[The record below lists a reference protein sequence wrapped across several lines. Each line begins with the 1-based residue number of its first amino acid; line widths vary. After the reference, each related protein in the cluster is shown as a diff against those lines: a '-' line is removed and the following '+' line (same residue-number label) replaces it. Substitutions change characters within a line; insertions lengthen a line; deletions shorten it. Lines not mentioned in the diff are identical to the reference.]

1 MIESG
6 LYTINFMKWRFKLM
20 NTDLQKMYDN
30 RFKVEEKNKKGA
42 VWEEICKYLF
52 KNTHREYNII
62 VDVAAGY
69 CDFSNHIDY
78 NCKKYAIDVNPDVK
92 KYAKDGIEVIV
103 DNIENL
109 SLHFEENTISLF
121 FMSNF
126 LEHISKD
133 AISRLL
139 KTEYSLLES
148 GGEVWILTPNI
159 RYVGGKYWDFYDHI
173 TPITEKALME
183 EAELIGYK
191 VKTCIPKFLPYT
203 TKSRLPKAPWIVHLY
218 LQLMPLSGRLFGEQ
232 SFLVLSK
239 EDRTG

>member
-1 MIESG
+1 
-6 LYTINFMKWRFKLM
+6 M
-20 NTDLQKMYDN
+20 NTDMQKLYDN
-30 RFKVEEKNKKGA
+30 RFEAEEKNKKNA
-42 VWEEICKYLF
+42 VWKEICRYLF
-52 KNTHREYNII
+52 KGTQREYNVI

-69 CDFSNHIDY
+69 CDFVNHVDC

-92 KYAKDGIEVIV
+92 KYAKAGIEAIV

-126 LEHISKD
+126 LEHIPKD
-133 AISRLL
+133 TISRLL
-139 KTEYSLLES
+139 KTEYSLLEN

-173 TPITEKALME
+173 TPITEKALIE

-191 VKTCIPKFLPYT
+191 IKICIPKFLPYT
-203 TKSRLPKAPWIVHLY
+203 TKSRLPQASWIVRLY

-232 SFLVLSK
+232 SFLILSK
-239 EDRTG
+239 ESRNINA